1 MKYTI
6 KQILIILFITS
17 ITLMSIGGF
26 TVFEKLISLDNV
38 ELSTEQINIFRE
50 FDSSEVLTLKINSE
64 DKTIIKESQ
73 NDKLSVSISGEIK
86 FLDNAKKLS
95 SNLQLDGHN
104 LEIYRFFDD
113 TQNALFN
120 FARYEKDLTVTISI
134 PKSLLLNLEIHRIDS
149 LDVSGV
155 NFKLINLDSYDAST
169 IFTNVEAEELK
180 VDFTYGDV
188 KILNSY
194 FEKIS
199 IDRFRYSK
207 LDIKND
213 NLTSSKQIKKMF
225 LSSSG
230 TSDVKF
236 KNLKIEDLTYKFDSG
251 DFTIKNSDIVK
262 LKTESYDSNYDFE
275 LNNYNLIDI
284 DNSYGDISLKLKE
297 ITQVKIDSS
306 SSEINLYIPSSSDTS
321 IVYNTHSGE
330 LSDVNLLLD
339 ITKQTPDT
347 SSTQILIGD
356 LNLAT
361 NKIFVSTEDG
371 NLNIYEYDFE

>member
-1 MKYTI
+1 
-6 KQILIILFITS
+6 
-17 ITLMSIGGF
+17 MSIGGF

>member
-361 NKIFVSTEDG
+361 NKIFVSTEAG